1 MHVLF
6 ASHSAQLFGAERS
19 LLALVREAA
28 LRGHRVTV
36 VTPEDGPLCG
46 ELRGAGAEV
55 VVLPTR
61 LWMGRRFNLAVGSVR
76 LLQAA
81 ASVPRYR
88 RFVAR
93 VRPGV
98 VVTNSAV
105 VPAASFAARLTG
117 LPHVWVV
124 RESLLTNPSLRSALP
139 RRTVARA
146 IARLAD
152 GVVAISA
159 FVAGQVLDAAP
170 AAAGKLRVIAP
181 PVTPQLDDRPAPPR
195 PDTAGGLT
203 RVALLGRYSA
213 EKGQDAALEAAAACL
228 REGQRLHLRLVGVG
242 DEPAQRALRDRAAAL
257 GIADLVEIVPWT
269 DDARSVYEWA
279 GATLMLSGNEAFGRV
294 SVESL
299 QCGTPVVGFR
309 AGATTE
315 ILAEGGGVLVEPDA
329 PALAKALLELARH
342 PDVYADLKRGAQR
355 RAQQLAA
362 APSSAVT
369 FVDYLE
375 QLHDKHQ

>member
-19 LLALVREAA
+19 LLALVHEATP
-28 LRGHRVTV
+28 RGHRVTV
-36 VTPEDGPLCG
+36 VTPEDGPLCDG
-46 ELRGAGAEV
+46 LRGAGAEV

-88 RFVAR
+88 RCIAR
-93 VRPGV
+93 LRPDV

-105 VPAASFAARLTG
+105 VPAAAVAARLTG
-117 LPHVWVV
+117 VPHVWVV

-139 RRTVARA
+139 RRAVARG
-146 IARLAD
+146 IVRLAE

-170 AAAGKLRVIAP
+170 AATGKLRVIAP
-181 PVTPQLDDRPAPPR
+181 PVTPLVRGTTSRRPS
-195 PDTAGGLT
+195 TVT
-203 RVALLGRYSA
+203 RVALLGRYSP
-213 EKGQDAALEAAAACL
+213 EKGQDAALDAVATCL

-242 DEPAQRALRDRAAAL
+242 EEPAQRALRERAIAL
-257 GIADLVEIVPWT
+257 GVADLVEVVPWT
-269 DDARSVYEWA
+269 DDAQSVYEWA
-279 GATLMLSGNEAFGRV
+279 DATLMLSGNEAFGRV

-299 QCGTPVVGFR
+299 QCATPVVGFR

-315 ILAEGGGVLVEPDA
+315 VLAEGGGVLVEPGV
-329 PALAKALLELARH
+329 PALAKALLDLSRH
-342 PDVYADLKRGAQR
+342 PDAYAGLKRDAER
-355 RAQQLAA
+355 RARQLMA
-362 APSSAVT
+362 APSSAIT

-375 QLHDKHQ
+375 QFSEKYQ